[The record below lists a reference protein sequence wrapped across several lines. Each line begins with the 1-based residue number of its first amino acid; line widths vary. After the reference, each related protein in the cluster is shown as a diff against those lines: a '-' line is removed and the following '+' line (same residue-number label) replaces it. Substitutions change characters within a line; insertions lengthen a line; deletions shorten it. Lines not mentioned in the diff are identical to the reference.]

1 MDELALLEI
10 HEKYFPQ
17 IYRYLAFRIGEPE
30 LCEAISGQA
39 FVHLVNALRKEPG
52 LIDRSGELLF
62 KIANELANASLRNKK
77 GSQKSTEPKGKS
89 APTAPSNAT
98 KDQFSWLGA
107 IVHQSLRQLSL
118 EQQHILALRFAGG
131 ISADEISIICG
142 RGTAEIRESQ
152 FEALDLMRRFL
163 EEAS

>member
-17 IYRYLAFRIGEPE
+17 IYRYLTFRIEEPE
-30 LCEAISGQA
+30 LCEAVSGQV

-62 KIANELANASLRNKK
+62 KIANELTNASLRNKK

-89 APTAPSNAT
+89 APIAPSNQT

-107 IVHQSLRQLSL
+107 IVHQSLWQLSL
-118 EQQHILALRFAGG
+118 DQQHILALRFAGG

-142 RGTAEIRESQ
+142 RTTAEIRESQ